1 MYFFRCQV
9 NVSEPLIAF
18 RETVLSAE
26 SSSSEAGSKNAAPV
40 LPPPWCDITGLSHA
54 RGGRYRVLFGSGNVA
69 ITVRCFPL
77 HISLARLLED
87 QGASLS
93 EIDESLS
100 ELQRRLQSAH
110 DNAEIST
117 TVERFHKGNAKFWS
131 DLSAAVESPKNEVEE
146 EVVDPALLGS
156 HRGSSAESHT
166 HSRRV
171 LSVGS
176 PQHGTNM
183 LIFDADAT
191 ASIWRN
197 ALPAQSGDLKSSNN
211 TQSGNADSAE
221 GEKPSLAGKIALRDH
236 PVLFY
241 KLWARLHSACTAAFR
256 MAVEAG
262 PLMREPMHAVGFSI
276 EAIEVNAAVASAAL
290 TASEMAELSATVP
303 GAIDAPSSADSSAG
317 SGTILTGQLISEM
330 REALHV
336 AALSLPVRIVEPV
349 YKCDLQCDQSQ
360 IGNLYAVLSQRRGEV
375 TSEDIIEGTTLFLL
389 SAHLPVH
396 SSFGFAQQLLK
407 KTSGLGTAPQL
418 SFSHWSRMDADPFW

>member
-1 MYFFRCQV
+1 
-9 NVSEPLIAF
+9 
-18 RETVLSAE
+18 
-26 SSSSEAGSKNAAPV
+26 
-40 LPPPWCDITGLSHA
+40 
-54 RGGRYRVLFGSGNVA
+54 VLFGSGNVA
-69 ITVRCFPL
+69 VTVRCFPL
-77 HISLARLLED
+77 HVSLARLLED
-87 QGASLS
+87 QGAGLG

-100 ELQRRLQSAH
+100 ELQRRLQGARNGGDISA
-110 DNAEIST
+110 
-117 TVERFHKGNAKFWS
+117 TVDRFYKGNAKFWS
-131 DLSAAVESPKNEVEE
+131 ELAAAIDSPKNELEE
-146 EVVDPALLGS
+146 EVVDPALFDG
-156 HRGSSAESHT
+156 RREGSAESRT
-166 HSRRV
+166 HCRRV

-176 PQHGTNM
+176 QQHGTNM
-183 LIFDADAT
+183 LIFDGGAT
-191 ASIWRN
+191 ASVWRN
-197 ALPAQSGDLKSSNN
+197 ALPAISVGGVVGLDPKSTNSAL
-211 TQSGNADSAE
+211 TDHAGSAE
-221 GEKPSLAGKIALRDH
+221 AEKPSLIGKISLRDH

-276 EAIEVNAAVASAAL
+276 EAVEVNAAVSSAAL
-290 TASEMAELSATVP
+290 TESEMEEVSATVP
-303 GAIDAPSSADSSAG
+303 ATLDAPTSTESSGG
-317 SGTILTGQLISEM
+317 SGTILTGQVISEM